1 MRAGFLMATDDV
13 PDKPVAL
20 AKIRQDGVLVVRMR
34 FIISAGEID
43 AGYFQPVP
51 FQGRHIR
58 SQSLCRLV
66 AVPPEIYILK

>member
-20 AKIRQDGVLVVRMR
+20 ANIRQDGVLVVRMR

-51 FQGRHIR
+51 FNAAT
-58 SQSLCRLV
+58 SV
-66 AVPPEIYILK
+66 ASPCAGL